1 MGEIKAELNAELQTH
16 IAFEIP
22 LFGGI
27 PVPESAVVSWAIIV
41 VLTLLAIWLTH
52 GLRKR
57 PGRKQI
63 AAEMLVGFINNFC
76 RDTLGD
82 KYWRTFA
89 PYLGTIGLYLALANM
104 AGLFGVTP
112 PTKDLNVTAGLAI
125 MSALLIYGSQF
136 RFHGLRGGLK
146 KFSEPVSVVTP
157 LNIMEIGIRPLSL
170 CMRLFGNIFAGF
182 VIMELIKLVVP
193 VFVPAIFSLYFDL
206 FDGLIQTYV
215 FVFLTSLFMKESIGG
230 EE

>member
-41 VLTLLAIWLTH
+41 VLTLFAIWLTH

-89 PYLGTIGLYLALANM
+89 PYLGTVGLYLALANM

-125 MSALLIYGSQF
+125 MSALLIYGAQF
-136 RFHGLRGGLK
+136 RFT
-146 KFSEPVSVVTP
+146 V
-157 LNIMEIGIRPLSL
+157 
-170 CMRLFGNIFAGF
+170 CA
-182 VIMELIKLVVP
+182 
-193 VFVPAIFSLYFDL
+193 AD
-206 FDGLIQTYV
+206 
-215 FVFLTSLFMKESIGG
+215 
-230 EE
+230 

>member
-89 PYLGTIGLYLALANM
+89 PYLGTVGLYLALANM

-157 LNIMEIGIRPLSL
+157 LGIRPLSL

-182 VIMELIKLVVP
+182 VIMELVKMAIPVVVP
-193 VFVPAIFSLYFDL
+193 IPLSLYFDV
-206 FDGLIQTYV
+206 FDGMIQAIV
-215 FVFLTSLFMKESIGG
+215 FVFLTTLFLSESLE
-230 EE
+230 

>member
-82 KYWRTFA
+82 RYWRTFA
-89 PYLGTIGLYLALANM
+89 PYLGTVGLYLALANM

-146 KFSEPVSVVTP
+146 KFSEPVAVVTP
-157 LNIMEIGIRPLSL
+157 LNIMEI
-170 CMRLFGNIFAGF
+170 FAGF
-182 VIMELIKLVVP
+182 VIMELVKMAIPVVVP
-193 VFVPAIFSLYFDL
+193 IPLSLYFDV
-206 FDGLIQTYV
+206 FDGMIQAIV
-215 FVFLTSLFMKESIGG
+215 FVFLTTLFLSESLE
-230 EE
+230 

>member
-52 GLRKR
+52 GLRKH

-82 KYWRTFA
+82 RYWRTFA
-89 PYLGTIGLYLALANM
+89 PYLGTVGLYLALAN
-104 AGLFGVTP
+104 
-112 PTKDLNVTAGLAI
+112 

-146 KFSEPVSVVTP
+146 KFSEPVAVVTP

-182 VIMELIKLVVP
+182 VIMELVKMAVPVVVP
-193 VFVPAIFSLYFDL
+193 IPLSLYFDV
-206 FDGLIQTYV
+206 FDGMIQAIV
-215 FVFLTSLFMKESIGG
+215 FVFLTTLFLSESLE
-230 EE
+230 

>member
-41 VLTLLAIWLTH
+41 VLDPACHLADARTAQAS
-52 GLRKR
+52 
-57 PGRKQI
+57 GRKQI

-146 KFSEPVSVVTP
+146 SSANRFRSSRRST
-157 LNIMEIGIRPLSL
+157 LWRSAFGPLSL

-182 VIMELIKLVVP
+182 VIMELVKMAIPVVVP
-193 VFVPAIFSLYFDL
+193 IPLSLYFRCIRRHDTGNRICIPDNT
-206 FDGLIQTYV
+206 FPVGIA
-215 FVFLTSLFMKESIGG
+215 
-230 EE
+230 

>member
-89 PYLGTIGLYLALANM
+89 PYLGTVGLYLALANM

-146 KFSEPVSVVTP
+146 KFSEPVAVVTP

-170 CMRLFGNIFAGF
+170 ACDCSAT
-182 VIMELIKLVVP
+182 
-193 VFVPAIFSLYFDL
+193 FSPD
-206 FDGLIQTYV
+206 
-215 FVFLTSLFMKESIGG
+215 SLSWSWSKWPFRSLSPSR
-230 EE
+230 

>member
-89 PYLGTIGLYLALANM
+89 PYLGTVGLYLALANM

-146 KFSEPVSVVTP
+146 KFSEPVAVVTP

-182 VIMELIKLVVP
+182 VIMELVKMGRSGRCPHPAEP
-193 VFVPAIFSLYFDL
+193 VFRCIRRHDTGDRICIPDNTFPVGIA
-206 FDGLIQTYV
+206 
-215 FVFLTSLFMKESIGG
+215 
-230 EE
+230 

>member
-27 PVPESAVVSWAIIV
+27 PVPESAVVSWVIIA
-41 VLTLLAIWLTH
+41 VLTLLAVWLTH

-57 PGRKQI
+57 PGRRQA
-63 AAEMLVGFINNFC
+63 AAEMLVGFINGFC

-82 KYWRTFA
+82 KYWRVFA
-89 PYLGTIGLYLALANM
+89 PYLGTVGLYLALANM

-125 MSALLIYGSQF
+125 MSALLIYGAQF

-146 KFSEPVSVVTP
+146 KFSEPVAVVTP

-170 CMRLFGNIFAGF
+170 
-182 VIMELIKLVVP
+182 
-193 VFVPAIFSLYFDL
+193 
-206 FDGLIQTYV
+206 
-215 FVFLTSLFMKESIGG
+215 
-230 EE
+230 

>member
-1 MGEIKAELNAELQTH
+1 MPNCKSH

-82 KYWRTFA
+82 KLLAHFA
-89 PYLGTIGLYLALANM
+89 PYLGTVGLYLALANM

-157 LNIMEIGIRPLSL
+157 LNIMEIGIRPLVALHATVRQHFRRIRYHGASQKWPFRSL
-170 CMRLFGNIFAGF
+170 SPSR
-182 VIMELIKLVVP
+182 
-193 VFVPAIFSLYFDL
+193 
-206 FDGLIQTYV
+206 
-215 FVFLTSLFMKESIGG
+215 
-230 EE
+230 

>member
-1 MGEIKAELNAELQTH
+1 MPNCKPILRSR
-16 IAFEIP
+16 FRS
-22 LFGGI
+22 FGGI

-89 PYLGTIGLYLALANM
+89 PYLGTVGLYLALANM
-104 AGLFGVTP
+104 AGLFGGQP
-112 PTKDLNVTAGLAI
+112 ADQRPERHCRPGDHERPADLRLAVPI
-125 MSALLIYGSQF
+125 PRSARRTEKVQRTGS
-136 RFHGLRGGLK
+136 GG
-146 KFSEPVSVVTP
+146 FTP

-182 VIMELIKLVVP
+182 VIMELVKMAVPVVVP
-193 VFVPAIFSLYFDL
+193 FH
-206 FDGLIQTYV
+206 
-215 FVFLTSLFMKESIGG
+215 
-230 EE
+230 

>member
-27 PVPESAVVSWAIIV
+27 PVPESAVVSWVIIA
-41 VLTLLAIWLTH
+41 VLTLLAVWLTH

-57 PGRKQI
+57 PGRRQA
-63 AAEMLVGFINNFC
+63 AAEMLVGFINGFC

-82 KYWRTFA
+82 KYWRAFA
-89 PYLGTIGLYLALANM
+89 PYLGTVGLYLALANM

-125 MSALLIYGSQF
+125 MSALLIYGAQF
-136 RFHGLRGGLK
+136 RIHGLRGGLK
-146 KFSEPVSVVTP
+146 KFSEPVAVVTP
-157 LNIMEIGIRPLSL
+157 LNI
-170 CMRLFGNIFAGF
+170 MRLFGNIFAGF
-182 VIMELIKLVVP
+182 VIMELVKMAVPVVVP
-193 VFVPAIFSLYFDL
+193 IPLSLYFDV
-206 FDGLIQTYV
+206 FDGMIQAVV
-215 FVFLTSLFMKESIGG
+215 FVFLTMLFLSESLE
-230 EE
+230 

>member
-52 GLRKR
+52 GLRKH

-82 KYWRTFA
+82 RYWRTFA
-89 PYLGTIGLYLALANM
+89 PYLA
-104 AGLFGVTP
+104 
-112 PTKDLNVTAGLAI
+112 
-125 MSALLIYGSQF
+125 
-136 RFHGLRGGLK
+136 R
-146 KFSEPVSVVTP
+146 
-157 LNIMEIGIRPLSL
+157 
-170 CMRLFGNIFAGF
+170 
-182 VIMELIKLVVP
+182 
-193 VFVPAIFSLYFDL
+193 
-206 FDGLIQTYV
+206 
-215 FVFLTSLFMKESIGG
+215 
-230 EE
+230 

>member
-27 PVPESAVVSWAIIV
+27 PVPESAVVSWAIII

-89 PYLGTIGLYLALANM
+89 PYLGTVGLYLALANM

-157 LNIMEIGIRPLSL
+157 LS
-170 CMRLFGNIFAGF
+170 MRLFGNIFAGF
-182 VIMELIKLVVP
+182 VIMELVKMAVPVVVP
-193 VFVPAIFSLYFDL
+193 IPLSLYFDV
-206 FDGLIQTYV
+206 FDGMIQAIV
-215 FVFLTSLFMKESIGG
+215 FVFLTTLFLSESLE
-230 EE
+230 

>member
-89 PYLGTIGLYLALANM
+89 PYLGTVGLYLALANM

-112 PTKDLNVTAGLAI
+112 PTKDL
-125 MSALLIYGSQF
+125 SALLIYGSQF

-146 KFSEPVSVVTP
+146 KFSEPVAVVTP

-182 VIMELIKLVVP
+182 VIMELVKMAIPVVVP
-193 VFVPAIFSLYFDL
+193 IPLSLYFDV
-206 FDGLIQTYV
+206 FDGMIQAIV
-215 FVFLTSLFMKESIGG
+215 FVFLTTLFLSESLE
-230 EE
+230 

>member
-1 MGEIKAELNAELQTH
+1 
-16 IAFEIP
+16 
-22 LFGGI
+22 
-27 PVPESAVVSWAIIV
+27 
-41 VLTLLAIWLTH
+41 
-52 GLRKR
+52 
-57 PGRKQI
+57 
-63 AAEMLVGFINNFC
+63 MLVGFINNFC

-89 PYLGTIGLYLALANM
+89 PYLGTVGLYLALANM

-182 VIMELIKLVVP
+182 VIMELVKMAIPVVVP
-193 VFVPAIFSLYFDL
+193 IPLSLYFDV
-206 FDGLIQTYV
+206 FDGMIQADRICIPDNTFPV
-215 FVFLTSLFMKESIGG
+215 GIA
-230 EE
+230 

>member
-27 PVPESAVVSWAIIV
+27 PVPESAVVSWVIIA
-41 VLTLLAIWLTH
+41 VLTLLAVWLTH

-57 PGRKQI
+57 PGRRQA
-63 AAEMLVGFINNFC
+63 AAEMLVGFINGFC

-82 KYWRTFA
+82 KYWRAFA
-89 PYLGTIGLYLALANM
+89 PYLGTVGLYLALANM

-125 MSALLIYGSQF
+125 MSALLIYGAQF

-146 KFSEPVSVVTP
+146 KFSEPVAVVTP
-157 LNIMEIGIRPLSL
+157 LNRHPAAVAVHATVRQHLR
-170 CMRLFGNIFAGF
+170 RLRHHGAGQDGRSGRCAHPA
-182 VIMELIKLVVP
+182 EP
-193 VFVPAIFSLYFDL
+193 VFRCVRRHDTGSRIRLSDDAFPVGIA
-206 FDGLIQTYV
+206 
-215 FVFLTSLFMKESIGG
+215 
-230 EE
+230 

>member
-89 PYLGTIGLYLALANM
+89 PYLGTVGLYLALANM

-112 PTKDLNVTAGLAI
+112 PTKDVNVTAGLAI

-157 LNIMEIGIRPLSL
+157 LNIRPLSL

-182 VIMELIKLVVP
+182 VIMELVKMAIPVVVP
-193 VFVPAIFSLYFDL
+193 IPLSLYFDV
-206 FDGLIQTYV
+206 FDGMIQAIV
-215 FVFLTSLFMKESIGG
+215 FVFLTTLFLSESLE
-230 EE
+230 

>member
-41 VLTLLAIWLTH
+41 VLTLFAIWLTH

-89 PYLGTIGLYLALANM
+89 PYLGTVGLYLALANM

-157 LNIMEIGIRPLSL
+157 LNIMEIGIRPCRSACDCSATFSPDSLSWSWSKWPF
-170 CMRLFGNIFAGF
+170 R
-182 VIMELIKLVVP
+182 
-193 VFVPAIFSLYFDL
+193 SL
-206 FDGLIQTYV
+206 
-215 FVFLTSLFMKESIGG
+215 SPSR
-230 EE
+230 

>member
-157 LNIMEIGIRPLSL
+157 LNLVTLHATVRQHFRRIRYH
-170 CMRLFGNIFAGF
+170 GAGQNGHSCRCPHPA
-182 VIMELIKLVVP
+182 EP
-193 VFVPAIFSLYFDL
+193 VFRCIRRHDTGNRICIPDNTFPVGIA
-206 FDGLIQTYV
+206 
-215 FVFLTSLFMKESIGG
+215 
-230 EE
+230 

>member
-41 VLTLLAIWLTH
+41 VLTLFAIWLTH

-89 PYLGTIGLYLALANM
+89 PYLGTVGLYLALANM

-146 KFSEPVSVVTP
+146 KFSEPVSVALHATVRQHFRR
-157 LNIMEIGIRPLSL
+157 IRYH
-170 CMRLFGNIFAGF
+170 GAGQNGHSGRCPHPA
-182 VIMELIKLVVP
+182 EP
-193 VFVPAIFSLYFDL
+193 VFRCIRRHDTGDRICIPDNTFSV
-206 FDGLIQTYV
+206 GIT
-215 FVFLTSLFMKESIGG
+215 
-230 EE
+230 